1 MLGRLFVVRRTVRA
15 AASRFHT
22 AAVREE
28 ASQFTMPALSPTMT
42 EGGIAR
48 WEKKEGESFSAG
60 DLLLQIETDK
70 AQMDVEAQDDGVL
83 VKILQPEGTQN
94 VAVNTPIA
102 IIAEEGDDIE
112 GIDISALS
120 SKGSPKEAEAKK
132 SSAAASSTT
141 TTTAAAPSP
150 PSSSSSSG
158 DNSAHGLL
166 SPAVMFAVHSNHI
179 ANVGDIAG
187 SGPKGRILKGD
198 VIRFLK
204 EGKAVIDKSKFAT
217 PATEPSTTTDGV
229 SAKTA
234 PSSKTAKTSSP
245 ASTSGSSADAETA
258 FLVRSLEPSVLR
270 HLAEVELAKKSV
282 TVQVAA
288 EKLGKFLKSNKALS
302 ESAFAV
308 RAAALAIQQT
318 VEGGGASVGVA
329 VDGAKETPRVV
340 EIPNASTTSVIEL
353 AASIRNANSKS
364 SAAPQAG
371 GNSTPTAV
379 VAGEGLYRP
388 DTLPKGSVVV
398 VVGKPYS
405 VVSAAAATAA
415 LDSALDELVGSGAGS
430 ATAEPKA
437 QPKAVVI
444 DVSVIGEAAWA
455 GAFAGKVKRLLSNPE
470 LLTL

>member
-1 MLGRLFVVRRTVRA
+1 
-15 AASRFHT
+15 
-22 AAVREE
+22 
-28 ASQFTMPALSPTMT
+28 MPALSPTMT

-112 GIDISALS
+112 GIDISALF
-120 SKGSPKEAEAKK
+120 SKGPPKETQAKEPPAAAEA
-132 SSAAASSTT
+132 SATATT
-141 TTTAAAPSP
+141 PAAAPP
-150 PSSSSSSG
+150 SSSG

-217 PATEPSTTTDGV
+217 PAKESSATTTTDGV

-234 PSSKTAKTSSP
+234 PSSKAAKASSP

-288 EKLGKFLKSNKALS
+288 EKLAKLLKSNKALS

-308 RAAALAIQQT
+308 RAAALAVQQT
-318 VEGGGASVGVA
+318 VAGSDTSVGVA
-329 VDGAKETPRVV
+329 VDGAKEIPRVV
-340 EIPNASTTSVIEL
+340 EIPNASTTSVIDL

-364 SAAPQAG
+364 SAAPQAA
-371 GNSTPTAV
+371 GNNTPTVV

-398 VVGKPYS
+398 VVGKPHS
-405 VVSAAAATAA
+405 AVSAAAATAA
-415 LDSALDELVGSGAGS
+415 LDSALDELIGSGAGP
-430 ATAEPKA
+430 AKTELKA
-437 QPKAVVI
+437 QPKAAVI

-455 GAFAGKVKRLLSNPE
+455 GAFAGKVKGLLSNPE